1 MTMDNGTGSTEFGH
15 NPEDLRKIDQLE
27 KQMGE
32 LLLRLD
38 GVSEDRS
45 RHIDKSNALRR
56 QIDAME
62 VKMSRDCVQISDLQE
77 DLDRVRAE
85 RDWAWSE
92 MFRLKEEL
100 GRTDSPEEER
110 GTDPW
115 DILEGLIRQS
125 EETAKG
131 LRILSEMLGNPPL
144 QGVKMSGSD

>member
-38 GVSEDRS
+38 RAAEDRS
-45 RHIDKSNALRR
+45 RCIDKSNALRK

-62 VKMSRDCVQISDLQE
+62 VKMSRDCVQISDMQE
-77 DLDRVRAE
+77 EMDRIRAE

-92 MFRLKEEL
+92 MFRLKEEM
-100 GRTDSPEEER
+100 GYTDSPEEER

-115 DILEGLIRQS
+115 DVLEGLIRQS

-131 LRILSEMLGNPPL
+131 LRILSEMLSNPPL
-144 QGVKMSGSD
+144 QGVKMSGND

>member
-1 MTMDNGTGSTEFGH
+1 MSTDNETGRIELGH
-15 NPEDLRKIDQLE
+15 NPEDLRRIEELE

-38 GVSEDRS
+38 GLAEDRS
-45 RHIDKSNALRR
+45 RYIDKSNALRR

-62 VKMSRDCVQISDLQE
+62 VKMSRDCVEISDLQE
-77 DLDRVRAE
+77 DLERMRTE

-100 GRTDSPEEER
+100 GCRDSPEER
-110 GTDPW
+110 GIEPRAV
-115 DILEGLIRQS
+115 LEGLIRES

-131 LRILSEMLGNPPL
+131 LRVLSEMLSNPSL
-144 QGVKMSGSD
+144 QGVKMSEND

>member
-38 GVSEDRS
+38 RAAEDRS
-45 RHIDKSNALRR
+45 RCIDKSNALRK

-62 VKMSRDCVQISDLQE
+62 VKMSRDCVQISDMQE
-77 DLDRVRAE
+77 EMDRICAE

-92 MFRLKEEL
+92 MFRLKEEM
-100 GRTDSPEEER
+100 GYTDSPEEER

-131 LRILSEMLGNPPL
+131 LRILSEMLSNPPL

>member
-38 GVSEDRS
+38 RAAEDRS
-45 RHIDKSNALRR
+45 RCIDKSNALRR
-56 QIDAME
+56 QIGAME
-62 VKMSRDCVQISDLQE
+62 VKMSRDCVEMSDLQE
-77 DLDRVRAE
+77 DLERMRTE

-100 GRTDSPEEER
+100 GCRESVEER
-110 GTDPW
+110 GIEPRTV
-115 DILEGLIRQS
+115 LEGLIKES

-131 LRILSEMLGNPPL
+131 LRVLSDMLSNPPL
-144 QGVKMSGSD
+144 QGVKMSESD